1 MAGGDHN
8 GDELVPCYRT
18 IDQPSQLLGLSTG
31 TWATALLCFGVGY
44 GWVTVSP
51 LPFRAN
57 FSLAVILLG
66 APLILVMLREQT
78 ALSPGRVL
86 AAVLRWRTRPTL
98 LGPPALGAKVSG
110 GVRLDAPPIA
120 AAGVEGAD
128 LDWLDDEAHD
138 DHRGGDHE

>member
-1 MAGGDHN
+1 MPARENSDA
-8 GDELVPCYRT
+8 ELVPCYRT

-31 TWATALLCFGVGY
+31 AWATALVCFAAGY

-57 FSLAVILLG
+57 FSLAVVFLG

-86 AAVLRWRTRPTL
+86 AAVLRWRTTPML
-98 LGPPALGAKVSG
+98 LGPPELGAKVTG
-110 GVRLDAPPIA
+110 GVRLDEPA
-120 AAGVEGAD
+120 AAEPAAEGAE
-128 LDWLDDEAHD
+128 LDWLEEEQ
-138 DHRGGDHE
+138 RHE

>member
-1 MAGGDHN
+1 MPASDHN
-8 GDELVPCYRT
+8 ADELVPCYRT

-31 TWATALLCFGVGY
+31 AWATALVCFAAGY
-44 GWVTVSP
+44 AWVTVSP

-86 AAVLRWRTRPTL
+86 AAVLRWRTTPTL
-98 LGPPALGAKVSG
+98 LGPPALGAKITG
-110 GVRLDAPPIA
+110 GVRLDEPADTEPA
-120 AAGVEGAD
+120 TGGAE
-128 LDWLDDEAHD
+128 LDWLEDEGRD
-138 DHRGGDHE
+138 E

>member
-1 MAGGDHN
+1 VAGGEHN

-31 TWATALLCFGVGY
+31 AWGTALLCFALGY

-57 FSLAVILLG
+57 FSLAVIFLG
-66 APLILVMLREQT
+66 APLILMVLREQT

-86 AAVLRWRTRPTL
+86 AAVVRWRTRPTL
-98 LGPPALGAKVSG
+98 LGPPAIDTKIGG
-110 GVRLDAPPIA
+110 GVRLAEPVVA
-120 AAGVEGAD
+120 AVAEDAD
-128 LDWLDDEAHD
+128 LDWLEDQD
-138 DHRGGDHE
+138 RDHE

>member
-1 MAGGDHN
+1 MPATTDTSE
-8 GDELVPCYRT
+8 ELVPCYRT

-31 TWATALLCFGVGY
+31 AWATALVCFAAGY

-86 AAVLRWRTRPTL
+86 VAVLRWRTRPTL
-98 LGPPALGAKVSG
+98 LGAPELGAKLTG
-110 GVRLDAPPIA
+110 GVRLGEPAGAEPAGEDA
-120 AAGVEGAD
+120 E
-128 LDWLDDEAHD
+128 LDWLEDEERD
-138 DHRGGDHE
+138 G